1 MTREEFNTYL
11 QSIGGLVNGWR
22 TNVPPI
28 TDCSFMQHGDGWFRL
43 EQLLIEDLIKL
54 GWNKEVT
61 QIKEKFGGL
70 RFYINYGSDE
80 IFKRI
85 DQAESESYKT
95 CEICGSKD
103 DIGKTSGWITTMCE
117 PCATNEFKNKS
128 EPKDFNRF
136 WTKNI

>member
-11 QSIGGLVNGWR
+11 TSIGGLVNGWK

-28 TDCSFMQHGDGWFRL
+28 TNCGFMQHGDGWFRL

-54 GWNKEVT
+54 GWNKEVC

-70 RFYINYGSDE
+70 RFYINEGSDE
-80 IFKRI
+80 IFERI
-85 DQAESESYKT
+85 QQAESESYEI

-103 DIGKTSGWITTMCE
+103 DIGRTSGWITTMCE
-117 PCATNEFKNKS
+117 PCATKEFKNKP

-136 WTKNI
+136 WTKKT